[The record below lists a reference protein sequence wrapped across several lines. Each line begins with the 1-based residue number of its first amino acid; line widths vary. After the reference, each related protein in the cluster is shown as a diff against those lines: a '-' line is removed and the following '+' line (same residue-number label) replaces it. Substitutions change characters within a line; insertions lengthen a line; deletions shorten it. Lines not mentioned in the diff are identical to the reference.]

1 VTEPAPR
8 ARPLTR
14 AEAYLD
20 PYRPLPPASAP
31 ATGSTEE
38 RETELAKE
46 AEPQI
51 PGTLFLT
58 TILLMII
65 AGIWIVMFVILLA
78 R

>member
-1 VTEPAPR
+1 VTEVPIPARQPSR
-8 ARPLTR
+8 E
-14 AEAYLD
+14 EAYLD
-20 PYRPLPPASAP
+20 PYRPLPPAPAP
-31 ATGSTEE
+31 ATGSADPEDTEI
-38 RETELAKE
+38 AKQ

-65 AGIWIVMFVILLA
+65 AGVWIVMFVILIG

>member
-1 VTEPAPR
+1 VTEPPAP
-8 ARPLTR
+8 ARPLSR

-20 PYRPLPPASAP
+20 PYRPLPPAPTPGTADP
-31 ATGSTEE
+31 RDTEI
-38 RETELAKE
+38 AKE
-46 AEPQI
+46 AEPPI

-65 AGIWIVMFVILLA
+65 AGVWIVMFIILLG

>member
-1 VTEPAPR
+1 VTDIPPAAGPR
-8 ARPLTR
+8 SR

-20 PYRPLPPASAP
+20 AYRPLPPAP
-31 ATGSTEE
+31 TPGTGSADPADTEM
-38 RETELAKE
+38 AKE
-46 AEPQI
+46 AEPPI

-65 AGIWIVMFVILLA
+65 AGIWIVMFIILLG

>member
-1 VTEPAPR
+1 VTEPASP
-8 ARPLTR
+8 APPLTR

-20 PYRPLPPASAP
+20 PYRPLPPAP
-31 ATGSTEE
+31 TPGTGSSDSA
-38 RETELAKE
+38 ETEMAKE
-46 AEPQI
+46 QEPPI

-65 AGIWIVMFVILLA
+65 AGIWVVMFVILLG